1 MSLFPVY
8 VLFVQ
13 RSVVLAGSEVCAL
26 LVHSECIPCCRTED
40 LFFRNVV
47 HTNRNTK
54 HRAHGDQVCTNVAIA
69 DGTVVCAPVVH
80 HIVSSLERAFL
91 AIASG
96 SEPGA
101 GPCIVGTFPQFVCY
115 FIRKMSRSSLL
126 RSAEPVPV
134 LLQGSDGSW

>member
-1 MSLFPVY
+1 MSLFPVC

-80 HIVSSLERAFL
+80 HIVSSLERAFF

-115 FIRKMSRSSLL
+115 FIRKMYGPAFCDLQNRSH
-126 RSAEPVPV
+126 A